1 MRTVV
6 GALAVLAALV
16 GGAAGQ
22 QDDRAKQAAEQK
34 KAAEAAWKSLEA
46 GDAAFAETKNLLIF
60 APRAMQPRLKGIGV
74 LLEKYHD
81 QAMKATGLDPRD
93 GYPGKIT
100 VYLLP
105 GKEELTAFARR
116 VEKRRPMA
124 GETGSFQALDERLH
138 AAAYPAASKP
148 PVPVEARAGE
158 MLAAVI
164 LQRRAGRGTA
174 LPDWLLAGFGRATSY
189 QVSPREKFV
198 LENLKQGRPLR
209 KKRDASAIWG
219 GTLEPEEAE
228 ALQASLAEFL
238 AYGPGRKKFA
248 RFLEGFKPGENMATK
263 TTPQAL
269 EEAGLT
275 AEKVARAW
283 KNWVR

>member
-1 MRTVV
+1 MRTLA
-6 GALAVLAALV
+6 GAVALLAALA
-16 GGAAGQ
+16 GGLAA
-22 QDDRAKQAAEQK
+22 QDEERAKQVAGQK
-34 KAAEAAWKSLEA
+34 KAAEAAWKSLET
-46 GDAAFAETKNLLIF
+46 GDHALAETKHLLIF
-60 APRAMQPRLKGIGV
+60 GPRTMQPRIKAIGA

-81 QAMKATGLDPRD
+81 QAIKATGLDPKE

-105 GKEELTAFARR
+105 SKEDVTAFARR
-116 VEKRRPMA
+116 VEKRRPLS

-138 AAAYPAASKP
+138 AAACATAGKL

-158 MLAAVI
+158 MLAALI
-164 LQRRAGRGTA
+164 LQRKAGRGTS

-198 LENLKQGRPLR
+198 LADLKQARLLK
-209 KKRDASAIWG
+209 KKREASAVWD
-219 GTLEPEEAE
+219 GTVEPEEADP
-228 ALQASLAEFL
+228 LQGNLAEFL
-238 AYGPGRKKFA
+238 AYGPGRKRFEKFV
-248 RFLEGFKPGENMATK
+248 EGFKPGENMAAK

-269 EEAGLT
+269 ENAGLT
-275 AEKVARAW
+275 AEKVAKAW